1 MFDKLTDTCLIS
13 SRFFSYSWSP
23 ASAAMIAP
31 KFPYQGRLRFLLG
44 EFSCEFSCER
54 RLMGPLSLWL

>member
-31 KFPYQGRLRFLLG
+31 KFPYQGRLRFLG
-44 EFSCEFSCER
+44 ES
-54 RLMGPLSLWL
+54 PLLVLLRVLL